1 MRRLFPLFAALT
13 IILSSCGGKE
23 PSPKPDPVPDPTPDP
38 TLELSASTLSF
49 KKEGG
54 SEQVDVKSNI
64 AWTATSDAAWCKL
77 VSASGDGNGKLSISV
92 DVNDAYD
99 DRNAVVTVSGKG
111 LVKTVSVFQ
120 SKATGLFITK
130 PDYDLSNT
138 AQTVNVEVST
148 NVELDV
154 KVDESCSSWV
164 SYVTTKGL
172 STKTLSFDVKSND
185 TYGMREGWAVVSSKD
200 GALSGRVTFRQA
212 QNLGLKLETSQYSC
226 KADEAEIDVKVLSN
240 VEYEVVIP
248 ESESSWLSLV
258 SADTKALSES
268 SFKLKLAKNES
279 YYDREASVTVKQK
292 DGSLAAT
299 LKVYQEEAPDPVV
312 VKSDKFDETAVVK
325 SFALLSDI
333 HIQNNVADPTN
344 KFKSALNQLQTLS
357 GGLDAVLVN
366 GDMVQAPG
374 YNGGSDYSEISL
386 FKGIYESV
394 FDPER
399 VPLVYCLGNH
409 DVPWNN
415 MVNGAY
421 NVRNLFGPKYFLH
434 DRDNNSRVTMECR
447 HVQLERTH
455 VLCVTPISTNAAYDP
470 AAVKWLDA
478 QLQSIT
484 SKHPEDYVIVLT
496 HPMIYNTV
504 YGSTLYTSASL
515 AWFTKELTGV
525 LEKYNQVIVFGG
537 HLHFPLNDPTSI
549 WQGDF
554 TACGTASVRY
564 MAIENGGYVDMA
576 SATTMVDKDEYSE
589 GYLYQIDRSGNVRL
603 TRMDFYRNA
612 KIGEPWELSYPRAD
626 RKHLE
631 TYSNV
636 KRALKNSAPVMSYV
650 KVNEVKAGLS
660 ITYEL
665 EFGAAEDDEFAHHY
679 EVKIARDEEEKT
691 LKILSDF
698 YRCPQAS
705 DMKKVWKRELGALAV
720 GNYTVKVT
728 AFDSWG
734 VTSNTVTTT
743 FTVEP
748 PKPADPEVYADIDF
762 SAGSVTDSKGKATL
776 TNHSAVI
783 STVTL
788 SHKGVEYSVPAAH
801 LTGMDGYIAGKF
813 NDLATSSSFQSF
825 CNLGFSVEAL
835 YVDKMPGSAVH
846 GIFCA
851 TEKGGWGLANRA
863 TSAPY
868 FIVGDVSSNKYKNV
882 DASAVSTTELT
893 HVVGVYD
900 VAVKKIFIYVN
911 GVLATSG
918 DFTGPFYPGEGDTF
932 NRFIIG
938 GDTKPSVI
946 AGDFPPTDM
955 YVVDAKFYSGALD
968 ASAVAKAYADSID
981 SLK

>member
-1 MRRLFPLFAALT
+1 MNRIFPFFATVLLV
-13 IILSSCGGKE
+13 LSSCGGKN
-23 PSPKPDPVPDPTPDP
+23 SQPVPPPTPDP
-38 TLELSASTLSF
+38 DPAPALELSVSSLGFAR
-49 KKEGG
+49 EGG
-54 SEQVDVKSNI
+54 SEQIDVKSNI
-64 AWTATSDAAWCKL
+64 EWTATSDAAWCKL
-77 VSASGDGNGKLSISV
+77 VSASGKGNGKLSLSV
-92 DVNDAYD
+92 DMNDSYD
-99 DRNAVVTVSGKG
+99 NRGAVITVSGKG
-111 LVKTVSVFQ
+111 LSKTVSVSQ
-120 SKATGLFITK
+120 AMTQGLFITK
-130 PDYDLSNT
+130 PDYDLSNS

-154 KVDESCSSWV
+154 KVDASCSSWV
-164 SYVTTKGL
+164 TYVTTKGL
-172 STKTLSFDVKSND
+172 STKTVSFDIKSNSD
-185 TYGMREGWAVVSSKD
+185 YDMREGSAVVSSKD
-200 GALSGRVTFRQA
+200 GSLSGRVTFRQA
-212 QNLGLKLETSQYSC
+212 ENLGLKLETGSCSC
-226 KADEAEIDVKVLSN
+226 KADETEIEVHVLSN
-240 VEYEVVIP
+240 VEYTVVVP
-248 ESESSWLSLV
+248 ESASSWLSFV

-279 YYDREASVTVKQK
+279 YYDREAGVTVKQN
-292 DGSLAAT
+292 DGSLTAT

-312 VKSDKFDETAVVK
+312 VKSDKFDETAIVK

-333 HIQNNVADPTN
+333 HIQNNVAEPSN
-344 KFKSALNQLQTLS
+344 KFKNALNQLQTIS

-374 YNGGSDYSEISL
+374 YNGGSDYSEINI
-386 FKGIYESV
+386 FKGLYEGV
-394 FDPER
+394 FDPEQ

-421 NVRNLFGPKYFLH
+421 NVRNIFGTKYFLH
-434 DRDNNSRVTMECR
+434 DRDNTSRLSMECR

-470 AAVKWLDA
+470 DAVKWLDA
-478 QLQSIT
+478 RLQNIT

-504 YGSTLYTSASL
+504 YGSTLYTSSSL
-515 AWFTKELTGV
+515 AWFTKELTAV

-564 MAIENGGYVDMA
+564 MAIENAGYVDMA
-576 SATTMVDKDEYSE
+576 SSTTMNDKDEYSE

-636 KRALKNSAPVMSYV
+636 KRALKNTAPVMSYV

-660 ITYEL
+660 TTYEL

-679 EVKIARDEEEKT
+679 EVKIAHDEEEKT

-698 YRCPQAS
+698 YRCPQVA
-705 DMKKVWKRELGALAV
+705 DMKKVWKRNVGALST
-720 GNYTVKVT
+720 GSYTVKVT
-728 AFDSWG
+728 AIDSWG
-734 VTSNTVTTT
+734 VSSNTVTTS
-743 FTVEP
+743 FRIDP
-748 PKPADPEVYADIDF
+748 PKPAEPEVYADVDF
-762 SAGSVTDSKGKATL
+762 SAGSVTDSKGKAVL

-788 SHKGVEYSVPAAH
+788 CHKGIEYSVPAAH
-801 LTGMDGYIAGKF
+801 LTGMNGYIEGKF
-813 NDLATSSSFQSF
+813 KDITTSSSFQSF

-835 YVDKMPGSAVH
+835 YVDRQAGSAVH

-882 DASAVSTTELT
+882 DASAVSTSELT

-900 VAVKKIFIYVN
+900 VATKNISIYVN
-911 GVLATSG
+911 GVLATSAA
-918 DFTGPFYPGEGDTF
+918 FNGPFYPGEGDTF

-968 ASAVAKAYADSID
+968 AAAVEKAYTDSIN